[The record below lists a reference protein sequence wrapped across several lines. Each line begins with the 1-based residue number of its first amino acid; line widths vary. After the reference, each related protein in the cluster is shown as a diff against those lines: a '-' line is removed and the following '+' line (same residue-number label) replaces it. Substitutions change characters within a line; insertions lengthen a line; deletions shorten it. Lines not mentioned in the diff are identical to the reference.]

1 MGRGV
6 CLRVTYADGE
16 EDGSGDELGGLSGE
30 GGEEHG
36 ADQGADDAGRREL
49 AQHPV
54 VRVAAL
60 SVRVAGDGGGAE
72 LREVDGGGGHR
83 GRHAGTCGEDRGG
96 GDAEAHA
103 EGAVDELRHEA
114 CARTGTGCERQRAFE
129 VCRWT
134 QRTRE
139 KHAPRQIERDQELS
153 GRGDRSDDENSD
165 RSRCESPAA

>member
-1 MGRGV
+1 MWLGYIARVSEGFCVLGRGV

-72 LREVDGGGGHR
+72 LREVDGGGGHC

-129 VCRWT
+129 VC
-134 QRTRE
+134 
-139 KHAPRQIERDQELS
+139 
-153 GRGDRSDDENSD
+153 
-165 RSRCESPAA
+165 